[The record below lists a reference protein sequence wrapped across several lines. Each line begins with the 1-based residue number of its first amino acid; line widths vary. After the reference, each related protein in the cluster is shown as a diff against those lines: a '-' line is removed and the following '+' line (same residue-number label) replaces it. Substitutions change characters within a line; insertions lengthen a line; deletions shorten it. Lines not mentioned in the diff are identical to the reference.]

1 MGLWITGVY
10 IYIYN
15 HRYINLSI
23 SALVTLGFTVLG
35 FCSNITCLILF
46 YYFFLR
52 ILFQAFSL
60 GNLLMEKV
68 WTMVLQSSG
77 QLRVL
82 SKVVGLCFYP
92 IYERDMREEQW

>member
-1 MGLWITGVY
+1 
-10 IYIYN
+10 
-15 HRYINLSI
+15 
-23 SALVTLGFTVLG
+23 
-35 FCSNITCLILF
+35 
-46 YYFFLR
+46 
-52 ILFQAFSL
+52 
-60 GNLLMEKV
+60 MEKV